1 MNLTKR
7 IDLHYGQ
14 SPVKGDTQ
22 DMQKALSR
30 EAEFCAIYAESD
42 LPADVHNRTNDHM
55 LRQFGV
61 HSQFAKDNGSY
72 VRPYLVSTE
81 TGLATVGILDATA
94 ETLRGSGFKVG
105 GTFINMGIAEQ
116 VLGEFK
122 KLGYEVNKK
131 YE

>member
-14 SPVKGDTQ
+14 SPVRGDTE
-22 DMQKALSR
+22 DMQKALGR
-30 EAEFCAIYAESD
+30 EAEFCAVYAESD

-61 HSQFAKDNGSY
+61 HSQFAKDNRSY
-72 VRPYLVSTE
+72 IRPYLVSTE
-81 TGLATVGILDATA
+81 TGLASVGILDATA
-94 ETLRGSGFKVG
+94 ETLRGSGFKVD
-105 GTFINMGIAEQ
+105 GTFFNTGIAEQ
-116 VLGEFK
+116 VLAEFNR
-122 KLGYEVNKK
+122 LGYIVDKK